1 MFGIFHR
8 ILQKSLNELS
18 GQPNKTFSDCHL
30 SSFLFT
36 YLRRDVLSLNVT
48 VTRMGKYTLSYLLDD
63 DQNEQLGECVHPF
76 QAPMPTILRYYASF
90 LPVECLQAS
99 LVSTHPEWCP
109 AGSLGNK
116 PCCCSVSKSRLTL
129 CDPVGSSVPS
139 SSVLHCLPDSAQI
152 HAQ

>member
-1 MFGIFHR
+1 MNFLATLIKHFLTAILVLFCSHILRGMFF
-8 ILQKSLNELS
+8 
-18 GQPNKTFSDCHL
+18 
-30 SSFLFT
+30 
-36 YLRRDVLSLNVT
+36 SLNVT

-63 DQNEQLGECVHPF
+63 DQDEQLGECIHPF

-99 LVSTHPEWCP
+99 LVSTHPEWHP